1 MCPWGRRGE
10 WEPRLI
16 WAVGLQGRL
25 VRGGYGQRKYHLM
38 VARCAAV
45 MGSACAGS
53 YLQERE
59 PLKPPT
65 RMCLHSAPAR
75 GE

>member
-1 MCPWGRRGE
+1 M
-10 WEPRLI
+10 
-16 WAVGLQGRL
+16 
-25 VRGGYGQRKYHLM
+25 RGGYGQRKYHLM

-53 YLQERE
+53 YRLQERK